1 MESDVVV
8 VSMGIGAVIGFF
20 AGRNW
25 AEWSRAKSDGEKAM
39 KNRKDYRR
47 R

>member
-1 MESDVVV
+1 MESDVVL

-25 AEWSRAKSDGEKAM
+25 AEWHRARVDGQKAM
-39 KNRKDYRR
+39 RSRKDHRKG
-47 R
+47 

>member
-1 MESDVVV
+1 MESDVVLV
-8 VSMGIGAVIGFF
+8 AMGIGAVIGFF

-25 AEWSRAKSDGEKAM
+25 AEWSRAKFDGEKAM
-39 KNRKDYRR
+39 KARKDHRR